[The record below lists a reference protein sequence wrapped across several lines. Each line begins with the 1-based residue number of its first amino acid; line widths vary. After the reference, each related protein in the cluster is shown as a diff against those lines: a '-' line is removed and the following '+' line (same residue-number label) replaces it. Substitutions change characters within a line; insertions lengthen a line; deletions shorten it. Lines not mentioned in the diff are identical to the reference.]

1 MEFTLLAA
9 AALGSGS
16 AWGML
21 WWEARHGNADRCAGN
36 LWDTL
41 LVSGM
46 AGLVVGRL
54 VAMILDG
61 VSPIAHPADVILVR
75 SGVSTVGATAG
86 ALVAFGWIARRQP
99 VRTADAISAATLA
112 ALAGWHAGSLFREA
126 YLGTP
131 SGLPWALAQ
140 EGSAVTRHPVEIY
153 AAIAYLVIAVALAAW
168 KAYGRPPL
176 GATASIAIMA
186 AASVRLVTEPMRPSL
201 TGGPMWFYALG
212 IVAGASGL
220 AWALLRH
227 RAGHRAAGHTP

>member
-9 AALGSGS
+9 AALGAAG

-36 LWDTL
+36 LWDTM

-61 VSPIAHPADVILVR
+61 VNPIAHPADIILVR

-86 ALVAFGWIARRQP
+86 ALVAFGWIARREP
-99 VRTADAISAATLA
+99 LRTADAISAAALA
-112 ALAGWHAGSLFREA
+112 GLAGWHAGSVFRDA

-131 SGLPWALAQ
+131 STLPWALAQ
-140 EGSAVTRHPVEIY
+140 EGSVITRHPVEIY
-153 AAIAYLVIAVALAAW
+153 AAIAYLVFAGAVAAW
-168 KAYGRPPL
+168 KAYGRAPL
-176 GATASIAIMA
+176 GATASTAIIA
-186 AASVRLVTEPMRPSL
+186 AASVRLATEPIRPSL
-201 TGGPMWFYALG
+201 AGGPMWFYALG
-212 IVAGASGL
+212 IVAGAFGL

-227 RAGHRAAGHTP
+227 RSERRASDQTP